1 MKIKK
6 RVIAATFHAV
16 VAFSYLILW
25 IAKWSA
31 TPYVIPPPK
40 HDWDSPAAI
49 AINEIIFLDLQN
61 QDCYISIYDNIFHHV
76 SNELG
81 TDWRLMSAIGYVES
95 RFKPYITS
103 RSGAM
108 GIMQIM
114 PRTARIHSITPD
126 QAIDPEVN
134 IRIASLHYNLIDYML
149 GIPKHVNEEDRI
161 AFNLAC
167 YNGGIGRV
175 RDAQRL
181 TRLAGGNSHSWSDVS
196 EQLLN
201 LRDPEYYELEVVH
214 NGRFATA
221 GHTISYVNQV
231 MRRYKLY
238 CEQTSH
244 CTHHLYPI
252 IGHQH

>member
-6 RVIAATFHAV
+6 RVIVATFHVV

-31 TPYVIPPPK
+31 MPYEIPVPK
-40 HDWDSPAAI
+40 HDWQSPAADV
-49 AINEIIFLDLQN
+49 INEIILIDLQN
-61 QDCYISIYDNIFHHV
+61 RDCHISIYDNIFHIV

-95 RFKPYITS
+95 RFKPHVTS
-103 RSGAM
+103 YSGAM

-114 PRTARIHSITPD
+114 PRTAKIHGITPEM
-126 QAIDPEVN
+126 AADPEVN

-149 GIPKHVNEEDRI
+149 DIPDRVSEEERI
-161 AFNLAC
+161 CFNLAC

-175 RDAQRL
+175 HDAQRL
-181 TRLAGGNSHSWSDVS
+181 ARHAGEDPYSWSVVS
-196 EQLLN
+196 KQLLN
-201 LRDPEYYELEVVH
+201 LREPEFYELEFIR
-214 NGRFATA
+214 NGRFGTA
-221 GHTISYVNQV
+221 HHTVSYVNKV
-231 MRRYKLY
+231 MHHYKEY

-244 CTHHLYPI
+244 CTHHLQPF
-252 IGHQH
+252 IGHQY